1 MKLSVIIPAYD
12 DLASTLACLN
22 SLRAMQAT
30 ADASY
35 YVQDDAS
42 PHVNLFAL
50 IPACAASVVRNE
62 VNLGFA
68 GNANAGAA
76 RAEGDVLFFV
86 NQDINAAWGW
96 SNGWDAALLTAFL
109 TNETAGIIGA
119 RLLFPNGAVQNAGG
133 VFDALCQP
141 VHRYLGFGNPH
152 DPRVSTPGAVDWT
165 TGAALAIRRDV
176 WDKVGGFDPIYGRG
190 YFEDVE
196 LCLRVR
202 DLGYQ
207 VLYEPRCTLIHAVG
221 STGGNPRF
229 LDNARTFKARWVDTR
244 KVTPGSE
251 MVKVRYW

>member
-1 MKLSVIIPAYD
+1 MRLSVIIPAFD

-30 ADASY
+30 ADVSY

-50 IPACAASVVRNE
+50 IPACAASVARNE

-76 RAEGDVLFFV
+76 RAEGDILFFV
-86 NQDINAAWGW
+86 NQDINGAWGW

-109 TNETAGIIGA
+109 TNETVGIVGA
-119 RLLFPNGAVQNAGG
+119 RLLFPNGEVQNSGG

-141 VHRYLGFGNPH
+141 VHRYLGFSNPH
-152 DPRVSTPGAVDWT
+152 DPRVSEPCAVDWT

-176 WDKVGGFDPIYGRG
+176 WERVGGFDTAYRM
-190 YFEDVE
+190 YWEDVD

-202 DLGYQ
+202 EAGYDIF
-207 VLYEPRCTLIHAVG
+207 YEPRCTLIHAVG
-221 STGGNPRF
+221 STGGSSHF
-229 LDNARTFKARWVDTR
+229 SDGARLFKQRWVDSR
-244 KVTPGSE
+244 KISPGSE
-251 MVKVRYW
+251 PVRIRYW